1 MKRLYTYVNPKTGE
15 NASLLSKEVYGVINK
30 NAALLDSSIIYDR
43 DFSYDYF
50 GFKTLEKSYLLKLD
64 GKVIERPQ
72 HMLMRVAVGI
82 HMDDIDSVLKHIIC
96 FLKNGLLTQ
105 HLLYLMLELQ
115 NHNFLP
121 CFFVDYERR

>member
-15 NASLLSKEVYGVINK
+15 NASLLSKDVYGIINK

-64 GKVIERPQ
+64 GKVVERPQ
-72 HMLMRVAVGI
+72 HMLIWLTSPCAFFNCTAFSFGI
-82 HMDDIDSVLKHIIC
+82 TMSCVYT
-96 FLKNGLLTQ
+96 N
-105 HLLYLMLELQ
+105 
-115 NHNFLP
+115 
-121 CFFVDYERR
+121 R